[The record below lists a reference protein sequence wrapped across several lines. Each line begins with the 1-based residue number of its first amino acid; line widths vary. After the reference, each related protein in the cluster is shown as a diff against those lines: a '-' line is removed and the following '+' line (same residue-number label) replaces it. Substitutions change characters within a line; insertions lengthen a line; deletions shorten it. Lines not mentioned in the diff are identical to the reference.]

1 MTDDVNH
8 PAKWELDYQ
17 RGTAGWDM
25 GTPTP
30 VFQRLL
36 REGASDGA
44 LENVPYALRFPPGRM
59 LVPGA
64 GRGHDAREFARR
76 GFEVVAIDFAR
87 DAVEDMRAL
96 MDDASQHEILH
107 HDLFELPATFDGT
120 FDYVLEYTCF
130 CAIHPTRRV
139 EYADTM
145 ARMLKRGGT
154 YIALAFPL
162 SGYVGNP
169 PFAVNAAELIA
180 LMEQRGLKLLQRE
193 FPHDSIKPRKGRE
206 ELLVMR
212 KS

>member
-1 MTDDVNH
+1 
-8 PAKWELDYQ
+8 
-17 RGTAGWDM
+17 
-25 GTPTP
+25 
-30 VFQRLL
+30 
-36 REGASDGA
+36 
-44 LENVPYALRFPPGRM
+44 
-59 LVPGA
+59 
-64 GRGHDAREFARR
+64 
-76 GFEVVAIDFAR
+76 
-87 DAVEDMRAL
+87 
-96 MDDASQHEILH
+96 
-107 HDLFELPATFDGT
+107 
-120 FDYVLEYTCF
+120 
-130 CAIHPTRRV
+130 
-139 EYADTM
+139 M